1 MPVYQYVVSVT
12 NQNEL
17 DMKRLLA
24 IVLLAVAL
32 TVPSEAQVKFGVK
45 GGLNLTNVSINDIDD
60 AISNKSGFFVGPT
73 VKFTLPIV
81 GLGVDVA
88 ALYDQ
93 REGKIKDTDVTL
105 KQQTV
110 QIPVHLRWGFGLG
123 STASIYLFAGPQ
135 FGFNVGEGDKKF
147 NIAEWSV
154 KTAQVSGNAG
164 LGVMLLKH
172 LQVSANYNF
181 ALSKSGEV
189 TVKDA
194 AGNTVTGKAKNNAW
208 QIAVAYFF

>member
-1 MPVYQYVVSVT
+1 
-12 NQNEL
+12 
-17 DMKRLLA
+17 MKRLFAIILLAAALA
-24 IVLLAVAL
+24 I
-32 TVPSEAQVKFGVK
+32 PSEAQVKFGLK
-45 GGLNLTNVSINDIDD
+45 GGLNVTNMSINNIDD

-81 GLGVDVA
+81 GLGVDIA

-93 REGKIKDTDVTL
+93 REAKIKDTDVKL
-105 KQQTV
+105 QQKTV
-110 QIPVHLRWGFGLG
+110 QIPVNLRWGFGLG

-135 FGFNVGEGDKKF
+135 FGFNVGDGDKKF
-147 NIAEWSV
+147 DVADWSV

-181 ALSKSGEV
+181 ALSKSGEI
-189 TVKDA
+189 TAKDA
-194 AGNTVTGKAKNNAW
+194 AGNTVTGKAKSNAW